1 MVSNLSFKLKSPWAG
16 LYGESKQIK
25 SGLEFI
31 IQIFY
36 RAGIYYSE
44 ICKNCFKIVGEKKN
58 FFKMIG
64 MTWPLTWRNVSAAI
78 LNATLQLLV
87 ISRYRCELIATEYL
101 IITQIIDDLNLS
113 LNQTI
118 LNLLIEPHKL
128 IYTLQS
134 MVLYVYSN
142 KTKFGIYT
150 KR

>member
-44 ICKNCFKIVGEKKN
+44 ICKNCFKIVGEKKKIL
-58 FFKMIG
+58 KMIG

-78 LNATLQLLV
+78 VNATFQLLV
-87 ISRYRCELIATEYL
+87 IYRYR
-101 IITQIIDDLNLS
+101 
-113 LNQTI
+113 
-118 LNLLIEPHKL
+118 
-128 IYTLQS
+128 
-134 MVLYVYSN
+134 
-142 KTKFGIYT
+142 
-150 KR
+150 